1 MPLPHLTP
9 DRQCEATSRRSGL
22 RCQNFKC
29 WGCRTCKYHGAR
41 KPETIRRGADHPQY
55 RHGMETL
62 EAKVARHHAIARLHE
77 LCDLGNK
84 LGLFHDLVKLRGRRP
99 KLQITERIIR

>member
-62 EAKVARHHAIARLHE
+62 EAKVARHKAIARLHE

-99 KLQITERIIR
+99 KLQKTELIIR